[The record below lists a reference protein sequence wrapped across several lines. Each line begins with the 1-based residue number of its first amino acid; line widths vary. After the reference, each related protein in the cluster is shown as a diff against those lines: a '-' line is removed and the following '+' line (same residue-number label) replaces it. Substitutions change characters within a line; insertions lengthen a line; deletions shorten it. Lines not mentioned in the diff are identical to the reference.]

1 MSDEQPGSEKRR
13 IEALEVV
20 MRSVVA
26 DLERLRSEIGLLR
39 SPATATPTPTPTPT
53 QAPARPASD
62 ARPDPVLAAPS
73 APPAP
78 SAPRSASGDLEQ
90 LVGRY
95 GTLVVATLALLLG
108 FGAFLQWAIA
118 RGMLGPEVR
127 VALGAVAALV
137 FATLGLRM
145 RAKGSARY
153 GDALLVIA
161 LAIVHLDA
169 WAAGP
174 GLGIVPPA
182 LALAVAAVAS
192 LALAALALR
201 EDQEFLFCLGLG
213 GALLAPFVTM
223 TGGGSVGQ
231 LLFFGG
237 AVLTAAIVAL
247 RDADWRVAR
256 QLLPVFA
263 AWYMIAGA
271 SARTSAMS
279 ANSAY
284 WPAALALVLA
294 LVALTLG
301 ARGVRRSLVQR
312 LLVLLALAIV
322 IGAVGGNT
330 PVWTGVAYAL
340 FGTVSVHALRRRS
353 AATADE
359 GPDTWFEVVGLPLLF
374 LGCAV
379 LVRDRYEVPAGAAV
393 AGGWA
398 ALTAVF
404 LYLDS
409 AAHRAR
415 HLAVILTAALI
426 AAAALFHER
435 DVAQVIALA
444 LIAAVSI
451 LTLERARGAA
461 ILLPI
466 ALALGLGTN
475 RALHLYD
482 LRVNWAYTPFLNEV
496 ALGAATVAVA
506 YALLSWI
513 APRTLALPDQTRGAW
528 NRDETLTALRLLG
541 PVAAFLWAREELVGA
556 FSSDIATFLVITYY
570 AVTGVGTILLGRA
583 RGVSGLRQ
591 AGLIISLYAAVK
603 VVSEASDVD
612 RIGLRVGSYL
622 VVGIFLLGVGYL
634 YRGGVPAVS
643 SES

>member
-1 MSDEQPGSEKRR
+1 MSDEQPGSERRR

-26 DLERLRSEIGLLR
+26 DLAQLRSEIALLR
-39 SPATATPTPTPTPT
+39 GSPA
-53 QAPARPASD
+53 APARSAGPPVISVPA
-62 ARPDPVLAAPS
+62 PF
-73 APPAP
+73 APPDAVPVTPRAP
-78 SAPRSASGDLEQ
+78 TSPLAPRSSSGDLEQ

-118 RGMLGPEVR
+118 RGLLGPEVR

-137 FATLGLRM
+137 LTGLGLWM
-145 RAKGSARY
+145 RSKGSARY

-174 GLGIVPPA
+174 GLAIVPPA
-182 LALAVAAVAS
+182 VALAVAALAS
-192 LALAALALR
+192 LALAVLALR
-201 EDQEFLFCLGLG
+201 EDQQFLFCLGLG

-247 RDADWRVAR
+247 RDAEWRVAR
-256 QLLPVFA
+256 QLLPLFA

-271 SARTSAMS
+271 AGRTSGMS

-294 LVALTLG
+294 LVALTVG
-301 ARGVRRSLVQR
+301 ARGVRRGLVQR
-312 LLVLLALAIV
+312 LLFLLALAIV
-322 IGAVGGNT
+322 IGSAGGNT

-340 FGTVSVHALRRRS
+340 FGTVTVHALRRRS
-353 AATADE
+353 ASSADE

-379 LVRDRYEVPAGAAV
+379 VVRDRYEVPAGAAL
-393 AGGWA
+393 AAGWA
-398 ALTAVF
+398 ALTALF
-404 LYLDS
+404 LYLDG

-426 AAAALFHER
+426 AAAALFPEP
-435 DVAQVIALA
+435 DVAQVAAFA
-444 LIAAVSI
+444 LIAVVSI

-461 ILLPI
+461 IVLPI
-466 ALALGLGTN
+466 VLALGFATH
-475 RALHLYD
+475 RALFLYE
-482 LRVNWAYTPFLNEV
+482 LRARWAYTPFLNEV

-506 YALLSWI
+506 YALLSFI
-513 APRTLALPDQTRGAW
+513 APRTLALPDEERGPW

-541 PVAAFLWAREELVGA
+541 PIAAFLWAREELVGA

-570 AVTGVGTILLGRA
+570 ALTGVGTILLGRA

-591 AGLIISLYAAVK
+591 AGLILSLYAAVK
-603 VVSEASDVD
+603 VVLEASDVD

-622 VVGIFLLGVGYL
+622 VVGVFLLGVGYL
-634 YRGGVPAVS
+634 YRGGVPAQQ
-643 SES
+643 